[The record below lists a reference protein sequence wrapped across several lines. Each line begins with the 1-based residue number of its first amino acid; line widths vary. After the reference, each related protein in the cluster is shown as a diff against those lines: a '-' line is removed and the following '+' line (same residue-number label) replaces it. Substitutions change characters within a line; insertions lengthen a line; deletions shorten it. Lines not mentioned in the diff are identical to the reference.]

1 MTLGRRLERRQPE
14 LKMKREHFMYSH
26 LSVTVSPAMAPC
38 CCCNISQCFHT
49 MTLDEYWKDYWANY
63 SSEQTGNKL
72 ILKKQSDG
80 AKAEINIREG
90 EIIKLEDRHL
100 VYVQRQG
107 PQNKTNMTKA
117 IAQHKTEMKERDG
130 HYEAEINEL
139 NDQHAVEIKTR
150 DDQHDADVVSL
161 VGFHE
166 EKSREQDD
174 QHKAEIKTKVYC
186 NMTEVIELAAQYNE
200 EIRKREAEI
209 KELRDQLAIVI
220 KKKEDQRDADV
231 TKLVGIHEAEKKQ
244 REDQDTEEMSELND
258 QHATD
263 IKSLDQKHGA
273 DMISLVEQQEAEN
286 KQQEDQH
293 AGEIKK
299 ITDMNKVEV
308 IKLHL
313 ELKEE
318 RRKTEKELSE

>member
-1 MTLGRRLERRQPE
+1 
-14 LKMKREHFMYSH
+14 MKREHFMYSH

-49 MTLDEYWKDYWANY
+49 MTLDEYWKDYWADY

-72 ILKKQSDG
+72 ILKKQSEQ
-80 AKAEINIREG
+80 AKAEINGQGDLHMEE
-90 EIIKLEDRHL
+90 EISKLEDQHL
-100 VYVQRQG
+100 VYVQRQDR
-107 PQNKTNMTKA
+107 QHKTNMTKVV
-117 IAQHKTEMKERDG
+117 AQHKKEMKERDG

-150 DDQHDADVVSL
+150 DDQHDADVISL
-161 VGFHE
+161 VGFQE
-166 EKSREQDD
+166 EKSKEQDD
-174 QHKAEIKTKVYC
+174 QHEAEIKTKVYC

-263 IKSLDQKHGA
+263 IKSLDQKHET

-293 AGEIKK
+293 AEEIKK

-313 ELKEE
+313 ELTEE
-318 RRKTEKELSE
+318 RRKTGKELSE